1 MFQFIVKRLITS
13 FIVIMLVTIFAFSLM
28 HILPGDPARLVL
40 GAEAAQEDV
49 DALRTELNLDKPIV
63 TQYFLWIKGILH
75 GDLGKSIMYQRPVA
89 DIMRERVPRTL
100 AIGLPSLVLSV
111 FLGVIFGV
119 ISAVKRGSLADKA
132 ITLASTIG
140 MGTPAFWLGILGI
153 YLFAMKLK
161 LLPIQGFVA
170 PSDDLSGY
178 LRHALLPILCLSVA
192 LIASISRQTRSNMLE
207 VINQDYIRTA
217 RANGIAE
224 SSVIYRHALKNSLI
238 PIITIAGLQVRVV
251 IGGSLIIEQVFNIVG
266 IGMLLNAAI
275 SNKDYLIVQ
284 GCVLIISIV
293 TVLCNLVVDI
303 LYGVVDPRVRNSWR

>member
-13 FIVIMLVTIFAFSLM
+13 FIVIVLVTIFAFSLM

-111 FLGVIFGV
+111 FFGVIFGV

>member
-1 MFQFIVKRLITS
+1 MFRYIVKRLGTS
-13 FIVIMLVTIFAFSLM
+13 FIVVILVTIFAFSLM

-49 DALRTELNLDKPIV
+49 DALRAELNLDKPIV
-63 TQYFLWIKGILH
+63 TQYVLWIKGILH
-75 GDLGKSIMYQRPVA
+75 GDFGRSILYQRPVA

-100 AIGLPSLVLSV
+100 AIGIPSLIVSV
-111 FLGVIFGV
+111 ILGVLFGV
-119 ISAVKRGSLADKA
+119 VSAVKRGSIADQA
-132 ITLASTIG
+132 ITLTSTIG

-161 LLPIQGFVA
+161 WLPIQGFVD
-170 PSDDLSGY
+170 PSTDFGGY
-178 LRHALLPILCLSVA
+178 LSHAVLPVLCLSVA

-224 SSVIYRHALKNSLI
+224 RSVIYRHALKNSLI

-251 IGGSLIIEQVFNIVG
+251 IGGSLIVEQVFNIAG

-284 GCVLIISIV
+284 GCVLIISCV

-303 LYGVVDPRVRNSWR
+303 LYGVVDPRVRNSWG

>member
-1 MFQFIVKRLITS
+1 MFRYIIKRLGTS
-13 FIVIMLVTIFAFSLM
+13 FIVVILVTIFAFSLM

-49 DALRTELNLDKPIV
+49 DALRVELNLDKPIV
-63 TQYFLWIKGILH
+63 TQYILWIKGVLH
-75 GDLGKSIMYQRPVA
+75 GDFGRSILYQRPVA

-100 AIGLPSLVLSV
+100 AIGIPSLVVSV
-111 FLGVIFGV
+111 ILGVLFGV
-119 ISAVKRGSLADKA
+119 VSAVKRGSIADQA
-132 ITLASTIG
+132 ITLTSTIG

-161 LLPIQGFVA
+161 WLPIQGFVD
-170 PSDDLSGY
+170 PSVDFGGY
-178 LRHALLPILCLSVA
+178 LSHAVLPVLCLSVA

-224 SSVIYRHALKNSLI
+224 RSVIYRHALKNSLI

-251 IGGSLIIEQVFNIVG
+251 IGGSLIVEQVFNIAG

-284 GCVLIISIV
+284 GCVLIISCV

-303 LYGVVDPRVRNSWR
+303 LYGVVDPRVRNSWG